1 MKGPAA
7 HPLARWL
14 RRAGRSRSRFGTSAG
29 GRGGAPGAQIVLPL
43 LQAAPPRVHEEVADG
58 GELQAQLLGDGDLH
72 FFGRALVLLEDGE
85 KRSALEVSENQTRF
99 LLGVVPFFV
108 RLLLFAFAC
117 LGRGWQEREKERVST
132 CETPASPTPG
142 TEEAEHP

>member
-72 FFGRALVLLEDGE
+72 FFGRALVLLEDGNQGA
-85 KRSALEVSENQTRF
+85 ALEVREDQPLLLGLQAPVF
-99 LLGVVPFFV
+99 LL
-108 RLLLFAFAC
+108 LLLFAFA
-117 LGRGWQEREKERVST
+117 S
-132 CETPASPTPG
+132 
-142 TEEAEHP
+142 